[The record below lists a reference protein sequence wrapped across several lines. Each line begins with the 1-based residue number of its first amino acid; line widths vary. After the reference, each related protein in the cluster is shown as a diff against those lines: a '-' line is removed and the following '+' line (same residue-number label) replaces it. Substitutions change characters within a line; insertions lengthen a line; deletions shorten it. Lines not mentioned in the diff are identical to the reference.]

1 METDQYSE
9 LNSVNNIIN
18 VNTDIILQNN
28 TFKSAS
34 SFIVMLK
41 RVLQSENK
49 SR

>member
-28 TFKSAS
+28 TFKSVL
-34 SFIVMLK
+34 SFMVMLK

>member
-9 LNSVNNIIN
+9 LNSVNNVIN

-28 TFKSAS
+28 TFKSVS